1 MPPESSNAAGAGGPL
16 ASSYTR
22 TVSPDERLAVGG
34 VQNEAREPAL
44 RIDVTQH
51 QMHALI
57 FAKNL
62 VYKR

>member
-1 MPPESSNAAGAGGPL
+1 MWW
-16 ASSYTR
+16 
-22 TVSPDERLAVGG
+22 DEHPQQGCV
-34 VQNEAREPAL
+34 VC
-44 RIDVTQH
+44 IDVTQH